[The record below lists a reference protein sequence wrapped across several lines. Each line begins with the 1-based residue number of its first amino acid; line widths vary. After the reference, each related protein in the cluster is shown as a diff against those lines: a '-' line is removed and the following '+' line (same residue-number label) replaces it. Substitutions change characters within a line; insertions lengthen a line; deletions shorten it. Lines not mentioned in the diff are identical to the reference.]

1 MVQLVNGPVMD
12 RREDGAEAGMR
23 LERSRFLLKAD
34 PRVFLGKTYRLLI
47 ANKSRASC
55 LRSGMA
61 FVLYAPNI
69 KSGINGG
76 IGIKSHGQRVNGPIR
91 ESDLGRP
98 RDKRGA

>member
-1 MVQLVNGPVMD
+1 
-12 RREDGAEAGMR
+12 
-23 LERSRFLLKAD
+23 
-34 PRVFLGKTYRLLI
+34 
-47 ANKSRASC
+47 
-55 LRSGMA
+55 MA